1 MKLNFKDSTLSKN
14 IIIIGAGFAGLSA
27 ASFLAKAGYKVT
39 VLEKHPIPGG
49 RARKMEAEGFTFDM
63 GPSWYWMPDVFER
76 FFEQFGKKV
85 SDYYQLTRLD
95 PSYRVYWEDDA
106 MDIPAE
112 FDALQTLL
120 ESIETG
126 AGNQLD
132 LFLQEAAYKYKV
144 GINKLVFK
152 PGQSLTE
159 FIDLDLM
166 KGIFKLDVFNSMK
179 NHIQKYFHH
188 PKIKQ
193 LMEFPVLFLGALP
206 ENTPALYSLMNY
218 ADIKLGTWYPEGGMY
233 SIVNAMHALAVELG
247 VEFKFNHD
255 VTTFEIN
262 ENEITNVVCSN
273 GEKFQADLVIGGAD
287 YHFIENKLVP
297 EKYQSYNEK
306 YWDSRVMAPSSL
318 LYYVGLNKKLKNVL
332 HHTLFFDVPF
342 EAHARE
348 IYGNPKWPEK
358 PLFYVSA
365 VSQTDLSSAPEGG
378 ENLFFLIPVA
388 AGLHG
393 DTEELR
399 NHYFDII
406 LKRFEERT
414 GESVK
419 DSIVYYKTFAHQ
431 DFIDDYNAFKGN
443 AYGLANTL
451 LQTAILKP
459 AIRSKKL
466 KNLFYT
472 GQLTVPGPGV
482 PPSLISGEVVAGEV
496 DKHFKH

>member
-1 MKLNFKDSTLSKN
+1 LKLNFKDSTLSKN

-273 GEKFQADLVIGGAD
+273 GEKLKADLVIGGAD
-287 YHFIENKLVP
+287 YHFIESKLVP